1 MHHPPPVRSLSRRR
15 FLRRATLFSGLT
27 LASCGWTLGN
37 VGNQSSQRT
46 STDDLLIY
54 TWSDYID
61 QESVEA
67 FTAQTGITVQV
78 AIYESNETM
87 LARMLAGGG
96 NNYSII
102 YPSDYMVQ
110 QMLELNLLRELDHDR
125 LEGLENLMEEFQDP
139 SYDPGNR
146 HSVPVSW
153 GTTGLIYNTDKLAE
167 PVEDWRYLWDHQSA
181 LQQRI
186 TMLSDVREVM
196 GATLKS
202 LGYSYNATDP
212 QQINAAFEA
221 LQTLKPAIASFTT
234 DAWREQILA
243 GDLLISMAYSV
254 DGITAMREDDTLQY
268 VIPKSGA
275 SLWTDAIVIP
285 RTAPNVEG
293 AYAWINYILQPS
305 AAARISERLN
315 FATPNRLAYENLSDE
330 LRENTALFPP
340 PEVLERCERIV
351 PLDPATNELFD
362 NYWTRLTSG

>member
-1 MHHPPPVRSLSRRR
+1 MHHPPRPRLLSRRR
-15 FLRRATLFSGLT
+15 FLRQTALLSGLT
-27 LASCGWTLGN
+27 LAGCGWTLGN
-37 VGNQSSQRT
+37 VGGQSPATT
-46 STDDLLIY
+46 STDELLIY

-61 QESVEA
+61 EESVEA
-67 FTAQTGITVQV
+67 FTAQTGITVRV

-110 QMLELNLLRELDHDR
+110 QMVELNLLRELDHDR
-125 LEGLENLMEEFQDP
+125 LEGMDNLMEEFQDP

-146 HSVPVSW
+146 HSVPISW
-153 GTTGLIYNTDKLAE
+153 GTTGLVYNTARLTD
-167 PVEDWRYLWDHQSA
+167 PVDDWRFLWEHQDR
-181 LQQRI
+181 LRQRI
-186 TMLSDVREVM
+186 TLLSDVREVM

-212 QQINAAFEA
+212 QQINAAFQA

-243 GDLLISMAYSV
+243 GDLLVSMAYSV
-254 DGITAMREDDTLQY
+254 DGITAMFEDDTLQY
-268 VIPKSGA
+268 VIPQSGA

-293 AYAWINYILQPS
+293 AYAWINYTLQPS
-305 AAARISERLN
+305 AAARISERLS
-315 FATPNRLAYENLSDE
+315 FATPNRVAYENLSDE
-330 LRENTALFPP
+330 LRENQALFPP
-340 PEVLERCERIV
+340 PEVLDRCERIK
-351 PLDPATNELFD
+351 PLDAATNELFD

>member
-1 MHHPPPVRSLSRRR
+1 MPHPLRVRPLSRRR
-15 FLRRATLFSGLT
+15 FLRRAALLSGLT

-37 VGNQSSQRT
+37 VGNPSPQTT
-46 STDDLLIY
+46 STDNLLIY

-61 QESVEA
+61 EESVEA

-78 AIYESNETM
+78 SIYESNETM

-110 QMLELNLLRELDHDR
+110 QMVELNLLRELEHDR
-125 LEGLENLMEEFQDP
+125 LEGLDNLMEEFQDP

-146 HSVPVSW
+146 HSVPISW
-153 GTTGLIYNTDKLAE
+153 GTTGLIYNVKQLAD
-167 PVEDWRYLWDHQSA
+167 PVEDWQYLWDHQNH
-181 LQQRI
+181 LRQRI
-186 TMLSDVREVM
+186 TLLSDVREVM
-196 GATLKS
+196 GAALKS

-212 QQINAAFEA
+212 RQINAAFDA

-243 GDLLISMAYSV
+243 GDLLVSMAYSV
-254 DGITAMREDDTLQY
+254 DGITTMRENNTLQY
-268 VIPKSGA
+268 IIPKSGA

-285 RTAPNVEG
+285 QTAPNVEG
-293 AYAWINYILQPS
+293 AYAWINYTLQPS

-315 FATPNRLAYENLSDE
+315 FATPNRVAYENLPDE
-330 LRENTALFPP
+330 LRNNAALFPP
-340 PEVLERCERIV
+340 SEVLERCERIA
-351 PLDPATNELFD
+351 PLDPATSELFD
-362 NYWTRLTSG
+362 NYWTRLTSS